1 MPARHAHQWE
11 GIMDW
16 IDVVLRLL
24 SWQNFLIIIIT
35 TWGYNFHLRILEIQK
50 QHREVIAL
58 LREISAKT

>member
-1 MPARHAHQWE
+1 
-11 GIMDW
+11 MDW

-58 LREISAKT
+58 LQEISAKT